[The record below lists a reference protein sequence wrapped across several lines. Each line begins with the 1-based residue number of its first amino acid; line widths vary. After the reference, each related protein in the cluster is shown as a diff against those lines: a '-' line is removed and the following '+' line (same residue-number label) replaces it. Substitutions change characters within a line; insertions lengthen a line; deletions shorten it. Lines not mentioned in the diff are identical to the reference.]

1 MLSIRG
7 KIKRENR
14 IAVHVVEL
22 ADEFAI
28 GHVPQLDFAA
38 SSGFPAAGRQSVSVG
53 AELDGVDAVAQRR
66 VNVTRSD
73 DAFEAPPRKYAVGAV
88 FLRGQGTGR
97 VTAIRGV
104 DEVNREIGGLVV
116 ESKLPQP
123 GQAPSGGYEGEGYVI
138 LRHPETDVVEK
149 ALGRLLTTLRVELG

>member
-1 MLSIRG
+1 MEWFRRPDGS
-7 KIKRENR
+7 
-14 IAVHVVEL
+14 L
-22 ADEFAI
+22 AISE
-28 GHVPQLDFAA
+28 VAA
-38 SSGFPAAGRQSVSVG
+38 RPPG
-53 AELDGVDAVAQRR
+53 APFTSLISYAHHFDLYSEWARLMIF
-66 VNVTRSD
+66 

-138 LRHPETDVVEK
+138 LRHPDTDVVEK